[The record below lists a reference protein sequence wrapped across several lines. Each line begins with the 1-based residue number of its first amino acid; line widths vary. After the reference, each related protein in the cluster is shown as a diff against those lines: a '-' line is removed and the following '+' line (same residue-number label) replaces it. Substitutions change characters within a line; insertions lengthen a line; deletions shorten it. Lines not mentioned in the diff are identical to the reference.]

1 MEPYLGAKGHLLMV
15 SQDGLTFVHAHPDE
29 DLSPG
34 SVTFLARVPKPGLYR
49 AWAQFQ
55 RNGIVRT
62 ASFVIKAQ

>member
-1 MEPYLGAKGHLLMV
+1 MV